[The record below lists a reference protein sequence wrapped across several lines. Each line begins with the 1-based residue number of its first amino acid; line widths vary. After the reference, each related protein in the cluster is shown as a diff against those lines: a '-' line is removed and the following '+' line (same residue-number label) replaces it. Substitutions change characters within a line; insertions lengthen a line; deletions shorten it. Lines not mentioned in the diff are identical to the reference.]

1 MKQIETE
8 RLIIREFELSDAEGL
23 FELDSNPDVLKFI
36 GIDSVKEIQESEDL
50 IRVLQKQYAEN
61 GIGRWAVIEKST
73 GDFMGWSGL
82 KLYREPINNQINIYE
97 LGYRFIP
104 RFWGKGFATES
115 ARAWVNYAF
124 DELKIPKLFAV
135 TDLEHHSSKNVLHK
149 LGFKDIE
156 VIKYNGEDV
165 NWLEI
170 KNESENIC
178 SKGSL

>member
-50 IRVLQKQYAEN
+50 ITVLQKQYAEN

-73 GDFMGWSGL
+73 GGFMGWSGL
-82 KLYREPINNQINIYE
+82 KLYRESINNQINIYE

-115 ARAWVNYAF
+115 ARAWVNYT
-124 DELKIPKLFAV
+124 LM
-135 TDLEHHSSKNVLHK
+135 N
-149 LGFKDIE
+149 
-156 VIKYNGEDV
+156 
-165 NWLEI
+165 
-170 KNESENIC
+170 
-178 SKGSL
+178 

>member
-50 IRVLQKQYAEN
+50 ITVLQKQYAEN

-82 KLYREPINNQINIYE
+82 KLYRESINNQINIYE

-115 ARAWVNYAF
+115 ARAWVNYT
-124 DELKIPKLFAV
+124 LM
-135 TDLEHHSSKNVLHK
+135 N
-149 LGFKDIE
+149 
-156 VIKYNGEDV
+156 
-165 NWLEI
+165 
-170 KNESENIC
+170 
-178 SKGSL
+178 

>member
-36 GIDSVKEIQESEDL
+36 GIDIVKEIQESEDL
-50 IRVLQKQYAEN
+50 ITVLQKQYAEN

-82 KLYREPINNQINIYE
+82 KLYRESINNQINIYE

-115 ARAWVNYAF
+115 ARAWVNYT
-124 DELKIPKLFAV
+124 LM
-135 TDLEHHSSKNVLHK
+135 N
-149 LGFKDIE
+149 
-156 VIKYNGEDV
+156 
-165 NWLEI
+165 
-170 KNESENIC
+170 
-178 SKGSL
+178 

>member
-1 MKQIETE
+1 
-8 RLIIREFELSDAEGL
+8 
-23 FELDSNPDVLKFI
+23 
-36 GIDSVKEIQESEDL
+36 
-50 IRVLQKQYAEN
+50 
-61 GIGRWAVIEKST
+61 
-73 GDFMGWSGL
+73 MGWSGL
-82 KLYREPINNQINIYE
+82 KLYRESINNQINIYE

-135 TDLEHHSSKNVLHK
+135 KDLEHHSSKNVLHQ

-156 VIKYNGEDV
+156 VIKYNGEYL
-165 NWLEI
+165 NWSEI

>member
-50 IRVLQKQYAEN
+50 ITVLQKQYAEN
-61 GIGRWAVIEKST
+61 GIWRWAVIEKST
-73 GDFMGWSGL
+73 GGFMCWSGL
-82 KLYREPINNQINIYE
+82 KLYRESINNQINIYE

-115 ARAWVNYAF
+115 ARALVNYAF
-124 DELKIPKLFAV
+124 YELKIPKLFAV

-149 LGFKDIE
+149 VGFKDIE
-156 VIKYNGEDV
+156 VIKYHGEYV

-170 KNESENIC
+170 KNEYENIC

>member
-8 RLIIREFELSDAEGL
+8 RLIIREFELSDTEGL

-36 GIDSVKEIQESEDL
+36 GIDIVKEIQESEDL
-50 IRVLQKQYAEN
+50 ITVLQKQYAEN

-82 KLYREPINNQINIYE
+82 KLYRESINNQINIYE

-104 RFWGKGFATES
+104 RFWGKSFATES

-156 VIKYNGEDV
+156 VIKYNGEYV